1 MRKRERNY
9 SHANT
14 ARVRDDP
21 QVLARVG
28 EIAAA
33 TYAAEAATMRVA
45 AAVQEVSITAQKGRE
60 AIAEANEAVEVES
73 AAAQVVVSDLVLKAT
88 SDLFDT
94 LGASGTSRTRALD
107 RHWRNA
113 RTVAS
118 HNPRLFK
125 ARVVGAHL
133 VNGTPPPYVWAIGTT
148 QRDAAVRG
156 PGLMGGRNPR
166 SPGRWIRAPRPRW
179 RLEPRSKVEQSS

>member
-1 MRKRERNY
+1 VRNRERNY
-9 SHANT
+9 SHANS
-14 ARVRDDP
+14 ARVRDDA

-28 EIAAA
+28 EIAGA
-33 TYAAEAATMRVA
+33 TYAAESATLRVA
-45 AAVQEVSITAQKGRE
+45 GALQEVSITAQKGPE
-60 AIAEANEAVEVES
+60 AIAVANEAVEIES
-73 AAAQVVVSDLVLKAT
+73 AAAQVVVSELVLKAT

-148 QRDAAVRG
+148 QREARSE
-156 PGLMGGRNPR
+156 GR
-166 SPGRWIRAPRPRW
+166 
-179 RLEPRSKVEQSS
+179 V